1 MFENHLI
8 LKRNSNFSGNEAY
21 CGKTKMV
28 LTTPLE
34 EKPGG
39 EEQDGIHDQQKI
51 KKTTLFAKIFS
62 SLWKYLKLHTE
73 NASTHMKTMNQ
84 VLHFI
89 QQIQQEKIQFPWNNI
104 PTKT

>member
-8 LKRNSNFSGNEAY
+8 LKRNSEFSGNEAY

-39 EEQDGIHDQQKI
+39 EEEDGIRDPQKI
-51 KKTTLFAKIFS
+51 KKTTLFAKSFT

-73 NASTHMKTMNQ
+73 NVSTHMKTMTQ

-89 QQIQQEKIQFPWNNI
+89 KQIQQETTQFPRNNI